1 MGSVSMP
8 LTIPVPVSAF
18 AAAAAGLLLAACG
31 QVGEA
36 GESSIGGPDD
46 AVTVTEALAA
56 PEDRRLR
63 VAGSLLWDGTTMWL
77 CDAIAESY
85 PPQCVQGAE
94 LTGYDPAQIPPETP
108 DMAGV
113 RLVERLHVVV
123 HRSGD
128 HLVADAEDS

>member
-1 MGSVSMP
+1 
-8 LTIPVPVSAF
+8 
-18 AAAAAGLLLAACG
+18 
-31 QVGEA
+31 
-36 GESSIGGPDD
+36 
-46 AVTVTEALAA
+46 
-56 PEDRRLR
+56 
-63 VAGSLLWDGTTMWL
+63 
-77 CDAIAESY
+77 
-85 PPQCVQGAE
+85 VQGAE